1 MATKFDVDGLA
12 PISCLPIPPSWSSI
26 LVFFF
31 FSFFSL
37 TVFSDGSLCDSAFSF
52 YSKEIG

>member
-31 FSFFSL
+31 SFFSL